1 MSHTSKPSDRRE
13 FHCEHCGGQI
23 LIPRDLP
30 TTTAPCPHCAKNITS
45 PEPGSKSNLPNR
57 RHSPKSKNPASKMD
71 LKLTTEGLDELGTEG
86 EPIKLGTSQHA
97 EPLARQKKSL
107 QPKKTSPTKPVLS
120 RQPLAEEQSS
130 GTIYN
135 DFEKMLI
142 DETRRHKRKTITVL
156 TLLVLTLASATYL
169 CFEYFPESATT
180 DDEEADAGK
189 TNSSQLTQAYVQGG
203 WGKEARDV
211 LRAYLV
217 ATTSYGKIPHII
229 GGHSMLQEIGI
240 FYKASIIND
249 LDTPV
254 EAFTIKPLAAQDHQR
269 GIFRMVFNARTD
281 GPPPK
286 KSIDTT
292 NEHLVYPDEVDNQP
306 TSIHAFFKH
315 TPNGLKL
322 DWNIFAQT
330 KYRTLLNFARQPN
343 PRRKASFRILIAQD
357 TPSPDQPA
365 EYPLRYRIADPANAR
380 DVIWASAHENSQA
393 AKELRQIHWGNQEG
407 QPSIT
412 RSATIELAWT
422 GDDNTREL
430 VIHRFICW
438 EFLGLGGEAPANPPR
453 NH

>member
-1 MSHTSKPSDRRE
+1 MD
-13 FHCEHCGGQI
+13 FA
-23 LIPRDLP
+23 LP
-30 TTTAPCPHCAKNITS
+30 
-45 PEPGSKSNLPNR
+45 
-57 RHSPKSKNPASKMD
+57 
-71 LKLTTEGLDELGTEG
+71 TEGLEDLGTES
-86 EPIKLGTSQHA
+86 EPIKLDTSQHA
-97 EPLARQKKSL
+97 EPLTRQKKSP

-120 RQPLAEEQSS
+120 RHPLAEEQSS
-130 GTIYN
+130 GPIYN

-142 DETRRHKRKTITVL
+142 EETHSHKRKTITVL
-156 TLLVLTLASATYL
+156 TLLVLAVASATYL
-169 CFEYFPESATT
+169 YFKYFPESGNTDEKPDADKTT
-180 DDEEADAGK
+180 
-189 TNSSQLTQAYVQGG
+189 SSQLTQAYVQGG

-229 GGHSMLQEIGI
+229 GGHSMLQEIVT
-240 FYKASIIND
+240 FYKGAIIND

-269 GIFRMVFNARTD
+269 GIFRMVFNAKPD
-281 GPPPK
+281 DQQPK
-286 KSIDTT
+286 KPIDTT

-343 PRRKASFRILIAQD
+343 PRRKARFRVLIAQD
-357 TPSPDQPA
+357 TPSSDQPA
-365 EYPLRYRIADPANAR
+365 EYSLRYRIADPANAK
-380 DVIWASAHENSQA
+380 DVIWASAHEKSQA
-393 AKELRQIHWGNQEG
+393 AKELKQIQWINQEG

-422 GDDNTREL
+422 GEDNARKL
-430 VIHRFICW
+430 VVHRFICW
-438 EFLGLGGEAPANPPR
+438 EFLGLGGEAPVNPPR